1 MVQLNTAHGAVE
13 YSASCSGIVHGAVQY
28 SASCSVIQCM
38 MQWNTARAD
47 GLVRKPFEVKHVIQ
61 LLDPGEGFAATY

>member
-1 MVQLNTAHGAVE
+1 
-13 YSASCSGIVHGAVQY
+13 
-28 SASCSVIQCM
+28 M

-61 LLDPGEGFAATY
+61 LLDPGEGFAATS